1 MKFFEVMIGGF
12 AALFPV
18 TDPIGAIPLFLV
30 LTSGASRTLRNHLAL
45 KIAGYMFL
53 VLVIFLLIGGSV
65 LSFFGLSIAVVKIAG
80 GIVVFE
86 AGWRALKEKPK
97 LTPKDEKVA
106 ELKAEHH
113 QNIAFIPMTIPLLAG
128 PGSIAVT
135 LGLAAQAGQ
144 QFSVLTGLNYLA
156 AIAAIAIIC
165 GITYLCL
172 RLSTG
177 VLVLFGERGITAISR
192 LLGLFI
198 LAVGVQLILNGLADW
213 MIHLGI
219 LEKVSLG
226 SGWSP

>member
-1 MKFFEVMIGGF
+1 MIGGF

-30 LTSGASRTLRNHLAL
+30 LTSGASRTLRNHLAF

-144 QFSVLTGLNYLA
+144 KFSVLTGLNYLA

-165 GITYLCL
+165 GLTYLCL

-177 VLVLFGERGITAISR
+177 FLVLFGERGITAISR

-198 LAVGVQLILNGLADW
+198 LAVGVQLMLNGLADW
-213 MIHLGI
+213 MTHLGI
-219 LEKVSLG
+219 LEKASLG
-226 SGWSP
+226 SGWST